1 MNVKCWR
8 SIICRLA
15 VVVVARVVP
24 RVGVGAW
31 MKKHVG
37 AGVGVRVHVLQVHM
51 RVG

>member
-1 MNVKCWR
+1 MKVKCWR
-8 SIICRLA
+8 SIICR
-15 VVVVARVVP
+15 VRVARVVP